1 VNSNPRGLLDSLPAA
16 TLGYLF
22 EFLPQT
28 DPLSEWVPGKLL
40 TNEFVVRLRES
51 EFTGFAHAKK
61 GHELRGILI
70 FFKGRLLE
78 AWTFSAIGCEVGIE
92 AYLHLLEKIAEGGV
106 SLYKLPTDA
115 IPAVLSFTLGTVRVS
130 GADARIVSSQN
141 LIRNLDEERFS
152 GTLILENGKIGQAW
166 LYQRGQNLFPP
177 PLPDEFRE
185 GRLHLV
191 HAPARAPKDL
201 FEALSE
207 QSRANAQAELERVW
221 AAALLVLT
229 DQLGRGATQALDT
242 QRNRIVSTDATEVF
256 SLLRRFFESNF
267 EPDAVLLFEKHLAR

>member
-1 VNSNPRGLLDSLPAA
+1 MNTNPRGVLDSLSAA
-16 TLGYLF
+16 LLGYLF

-40 TNEFVVRLRES
+40 TNEFVLRLRES

-78 AWTFSAIGCEVGIE
+78 AWTYAPLGCEVGID

-106 SLYKLPTDA
+106 ALYKLPTDA
-115 IPAVLSFTLGTVRVS
+115 IPAVLAFTLGTVRVA

-141 LIRNLDEERFS
+141 LIRNLEEERFS

-177 PLPDEFRE
+177 PLPEEFRE
-185 GRLHLV
+185 GKLHLV

-201 FEALSE
+201 FEALAE
-207 QSRANAQAELERVW
+207 QVRATAQAELDRVW

-229 DQLGRGATQALDT
+229 NQLGRGANQALDN
-242 QRNRIVSTDATEVF
+242 QRSRISSDNSAEVF
-256 SLLRRFFESNF
+256 ALLRRFFESNF
-267 EPDAVLLFEKHLAR
+267 EPDAVLDFEKHLAR

>member
-1 VNSNPRGLLDSLPAA
+1 VSANPRGVLDSLAA
-16 TLGYLF
+16 SLIGYLF

-40 TNEFVVRLRES
+40 TNEFVLRLRES

-78 AWTFSAIGCEVGIE
+78 AWTFAPLGCEVGVD
-92 AYLHLLEKIAEGGV
+92 AYLHLLEKISEGGV
-106 SLYKLPTDA
+106 ALYKLPTDA

-141 LIRNLDEERFS
+141 LVRNLEEERFS

-177 PLPDEFRE
+177 PLPEEFRE
-185 GRLHLV
+185 GRLH
-191 HAPARAPKDL
+191 L

-207 QSRANAQAELERVW
+207 QSRATAQAELDRIWV
-221 AAALLVLT
+221 AALMVLT
-229 DQLGRGATQALDT
+229 NQLGRGANQALET
-242 QRNRIVSTDATEVF
+242 QRNRIVSTSASEVF

-267 EPDAVLLFEKHLAR
+267 EPDAVLDFEKYLAR

>member
-1 VNSNPRGLLDSLPAA
+1 MNTISRGVLDSLSASL
-16 TLGYLF
+16 LGYLF

-61 GHELRGILI
+61 GHEIRGILI

-78 AWTFSAIGCEVGIE
+78 AWTYAPLGCEVGID

-106 SLYKLPTDA
+106 ALYKLPTDA
-115 IPAVLSFTLGTVRVS
+115 IPAVLSFTLGTVRVA

-141 LIRNLDEERFS
+141 LIRNLEEERFS

-185 GRLHLV
+185 GKLHLV

-201 FEALSE
+201 FEALAE
-207 QSRANAQAELERVW
+207 QSRATAQAELDRVW

-229 DQLGRGATQALDT
+229 NQLGRGAPQALET
-242 QRNRIVSTDATEVF
+242 QRNRITSTNATEVF
-256 SLLRRFFESNF
+256 SLLRRFLESNF
-267 EPDAVLLFEKHLAR
+267 EPDAVLDFEKHLAR

>member
-1 VNSNPRGLLDSLPAA
+1 VSAAARGVLDSLPASL
-16 TLGYLF
+16 LGYLF

-78 AWTFSAIGCEVGIE
+78 AWTYAPLGCEVGID
-92 AYLHLLEKIAEGGV
+92 AYLHLLEKISEGGV
-106 SLYKLPTDA
+106 ALYKLPTDT
-115 IPAVLSFTLGTVRVS
+115 IPAILAFTLGTIRVA
-130 GADARIVSSQN
+130 GADARIVNPKN
-141 LIRNLDEERFS
+141 LVRNLEEERFS
-152 GTLILENGKIGQAW
+152 GALILENGKIGQAW
-166 LYQRGQNLFPP
+166 LYHRGQILFPP

-185 GRLHLV
+185 GQLHLI

-207 QSRANAQAELERVW
+207 QSRALSQAELDRVW
-221 AAALLVLT
+221 AAALVVLT
-229 DQLGRGATQALDT
+229 NQLGRGAPQALET
-242 QRNRIVSTDATEVF
+242 QRNRIHSTDAFEVF

-267 EPDAVLLFEKHLAR
+267 EPDAVADFEKQLVR